1 MTMYQDS
8 KRIVALQ
15 ADISKNIVTINHRC
29 STTDD
34 HAYADLGSALSN
46 TSWVMRY
53 KMVISGLSSSS
64 SNPNNSYLF
73 AISKTNANNM
83 VDQSLG
89 LKMRIGGGTGYLDF
103 HVSGG
108 TSSQNGGEGY
118 DGSLFSSTTVAN
130 GTLYVECIRN
140 GSSFS
145 IRLTTSSDY
154 TGGELDTWSTSGT
167 VEDLRYIKYTNRDDN
182 TSSHVCV
189 STISDIKIYDG
200 VTSATGTFVRDG
212 TWTASASNKVTVAL
226 ESNKPTNVQDN
237 SLLVEKDTA
246 RRYWFDA
253 ESDITP
259 TDLNTPT
266 WTKSTSDLSQTT
278 DYLQWANMTGG
289 TENGYYDIGS
299 GNVSDTKW
307 VLRATLTVSSYSTG
321 TAAHSRWCGLGLS
334 SSSATLTGSQD
345 SINIILRTN
354 TSSDTIAGT
363 RSNGTAVD
371 SQLGT
376 AGISGVTLGNGTFYL
391 EMIRE
396 SDSDYKLYVRSG
408 SHTGTLLG
416 TGIYTNASGVTGLQY
431 IKTDRLY
438 SSIANGN
445 FVAKWEDIEF
455 YNNTTSTTTP
465 ATWTMPPTH
474 EIDLSSSTGWTQVT
488 NTNSEVTGGELIGL
502 VNSSSTN
509 GDGIWKDS
517 GISFSDTAFVFR
529 CKFQIVAGGGGSGNA
544 NTLYFG
550 ISDTNGATSP
560 SGARDGFAIAITN
573 YAAAGMLWNYPSGST
588 WDNAD
593 TDLSLTPS
601 ATTYYLEIKR
611 TSPTSVTFT
620 FYDDSGFSSVVRT
633 HTQTIASTLN
643 GLKYILVQ
651 TWRNGSNNTTKIA
664 VSNIQVWNGVGS
676 IH

>member
-1 MTMYQDS
+1 M
-8 KRIVALQ
+8 
-15 ADISKNIVTINHRC
+15 
-29 STTDD
+29 
-34 HAYADLGSALSN
+34 
-46 TSWVMRY
+46 
-53 KMVISGLSSSS
+53 
-64 SNPNNSYLF
+64 
-73 AISKTNANNM
+73 
-83 VDQSLG
+83 
-89 LKMRIGGGTGYLDF
+89 
-103 HVSGG
+103 
-108 TSSQNGGEGY
+108 
-118 DGSLFSSTTVAN
+118 
-130 GTLYVECIRN
+130 
-140 GSSFS
+140 
-145 IRLTTSSDY
+145 
-154 TGGELDTWSTSGT
+154 
-167 VEDLRYIKYTNRDDN
+167 
-182 TSSHVCV
+182 
-189 STISDIKIYDG
+189 
-200 VTSATGTFVRDG
+200 
-212 TWTASASNKVTVAL
+212 
-226 ESNKPTNVQDN
+226 
-237 SLLVEKDTA
+237 LVEKDTA

-438 SSIANGN
+438 SSVANGN

-455 YNNTTSTTTP
+455 YNNTTSITTS
-465 ATWTMPPTH
+465 ATWKQLLSGIGVFPVSTSTTDNIDYIFIETLGNAVDFGDLTTNRVNPLGASNTTRGIFSGGNDGSYSNTMDYITLSTTGNATDFGDLTVARGSGGDGVSSETRAVFAGGQYPRRDT
-474 EIDLSSSTGWTQVT
+474 IDYVTIDTPSNATSFGSLTNSRGDCGGVDDDVRGVFAGGYYSGAVNTIDYITIATPSNATSFGSLPSAEYGVGNGMSNKTRGVFPSGYNGSTKAMSYITISTTGNATTFGNMVFNGEYTAGASSSTR
-488 NTNSEVTGGELIGL
+488 
-502 VNSSSTN
+502 
-509 GDGIWKDS
+509 GIL
-517 GISFSDTAFVFR
+517 
-529 CKFQIVAGGGGSGNA
+529 AGGTNRDVGGGNTKIIQYITIATTGNA
-544 NTLYFG
+544 TTFG
-550 ISDTNGATSP
+550 DLTTATS
-560 SGARDGFAIAITN
+560 
-573 YAAAGMLWNYPSGST
+573 
-588 WDNAD
+588 
-593 TDLSLTPS
+593 
-601 ATTYYLEIKR
+601 
-611 TSPTSVTFT
+611 
-620 FYDDSGFSSVVRT
+620 
-633 HTQTIASTLN
+633 AST
-643 GLKYILVQ
+643 G
-651 TWRNGSNNTTKIA
+651 
-664 VSNIQVWNGVGS
+664 VSDF
-676 IH
+676 